1 MFRPNSLLQVHKTK
15 VMRKTDS
22 KAERT
27 YVAPEIEELKIDEHT
42 SVLQVSCT
50 DDEGTE
56 TPGSENE
63 D

>member
-1 MFRPNSLLQVHKTK
+1 MK
-15 VMRKTDS
+15 KTDS
-22 KAERT
+22 KAERV
-27 YVAPEIEELKIDEHT
+27 YVAPAIEELKIDEHT

>member
-1 MFRPNSLLQVHKTK
+1 MKI
-15 VMRKTDS
+15 TDS
-22 KAERT
+22 KVERV
-27 YVAPEIEELKIDEHT
+27 YVAPAIEELEVDAHA

>member
-1 MFRPNSLLQVHKTK
+1 MIRPNSVLQIHKTK
-15 VMRKTDS
+15 VMKKTDS
-22 KAERT
+22 KVERV
-27 YVAPEIEELKIDEHT
+27 YVAPAIEELEVDAHA